1 MYHTPFHWMQFD
13 FQAVAFLCSMTV
25 ICNGIFCYLLR
36 TNILSINTHKR
47 ISREGVIPLDDVGLD
62 QEMVLKRAQQ
72 RFVHQVK
79 NGLEFDG
86 KKGDLTL
93 CFALLFRSNQGRLHT
108 VPIRSKIK

>member
-25 ICNGIFCYLLR
+25 ICKGIFYYLLS

-47 ISREGVIPLDDVGLD
+47 ISREGVIALDDVGLD

-79 NGLEFDG
+79 NGLEFDE
-86 KKGDLTL
+86 KKGINSLF
-93 CFALLFRSNQGRLHT
+93 CALF
-108 VPIRSKIK
+108 P